1 MAVWTEQE
9 YKFKWYALQTFS
21 GHEKKVKEYIE
32 TVIERE
38 GLQHQLKEILIPT
51 QNVFVMRGGKKRT
64 REKTDFP
71 GYVLVNAA
79 LDTRLVHVFK
89 EQIFKQKKEA
99 IKWLPSRDHPGPL
112 HPDEVKRILGRI
124 DEAREAGDKPEMP
137 YNSGDKVRVI
147 DGPFNNFSGIV
158 DEVFPDKLKVRV
170 MVSIFGRKTPV
181 ELDYLQIESDD

>member
-1 MAVWTEQE
+1 MTVWAEPE
-9 YKFKWYALQTFS
+9 FRWYALQTFS
-21 GHEKKVKEYIE
+21 GHEKKVKEYVE

-38 GLQHQLKEILIPT
+38 GLQDQLREILIPT

-71 GYVLVNAA
+71 GYVLVQAA

-99 IKWLPSRDHPGPL
+99 IKWLPTRDRPDPL
-112 HPDEVKRILGRI
+112 HPDEVKRILGRL

-137 YNSGDKVRVI
+137 FDSGDTVRVV
-147 DGPFNNFSGIV
+147 DGPFNNFSGVV

-181 ELDYLQIESDD
+181 ELDYLQIESED